1 MHMPREAARVRAVKR
16 TTPARYRKLTV
27 SWHTSVD
34 GRFDPV
40 ASVTAVAK
48 SLGLVV
54 RVGKS
59 KIPDRV
65 NLRVD
70 TVESSPVVTPEERE
84 ARRTAVKNFRKLLR
98 SDPKL
103 ATKLLA
109 ALSSDQRQRIT
120 QQLEGNPPA

>member
-1 MHMPREAARVRAVKR
+1 MKR
-16 TTPARYRKLTV
+16 TTPARYRKLTI

-34 GRFDPV
+34 GQFDPV
-40 ASVTAVAK
+40 ASVTAAAK
-48 SLGLVV
+48 SLGLIV

-84 ARRTAVKNFRKLLR
+84 AQRTAVKNFRKLLR

-120 QQLEGNPPA
+120 QLLETNTPV